1 MRIRLH
7 PPELGALQIEISARD
22 GVLTARLEVQTPST
36 RQVILENMSLLRDA
50 LSQNGMAVER
60 ISVQLAHENWN
71 DDGQSEFTHH
81 QEQESK
87 SEQPSEQQHGQSEQP
102 TEEQEPE
109 PQMVRSGLHIDQLD
123 IQI

>member
-1 MRIRLH
+1 LQQTEGRPEVNPTDLADRVSNAIRLSHQNGRQLRIRLH

-81 QEQESK
+81 Q
-87 SEQPSEQQHGQSEQP
+87 
-102 TEEQEPE
+102 
-109 PQMVRSGLHIDQLD
+109 
-123 IQI
+123 

>member
-1 MRIRLH
+1 M
-7 PPELGALQIEISARD
+7 
-22 GVLTARLEVQTPST
+22 
-36 RQVILENMSLLRDA
+36 ILENMSLLRDA

-81 QEQESK
+81 QEQESE
-87 SEQPSEQQHGQSEQP
+87 SEQPSEQRHGHSEQP

-109 PQMVRSGLHIDQLD
+109 PQTVRSGLPIDQLD